1 MVALRDTHEASFDF
15 EAWADKLN
23 LPAEQKEKLQE
34 CHTYVVSCMHKQ
46 AEKQAAE
53 AKKVEEGEAKA
64 DKSAEKSADKG
75 SEKGLGLARAKLLD
89 EKSMTNLSAE
99 IISILMTLNMDL
111 ESLMVAFLYPA
122 FEAKA
127 LDLDEVEAKFGLSI
141 RKLLLKV
148 KDMEAIRFLQ
158 NLNSSKGAEAQ
169 VDRVRRMLLSM
180 VDDVRAVVV
189 KLAERIAVIRAAK
202 HADDETKL
210 AIAREIA
217 NIYAPLAN
225 RLGIGQLKWELEDL
239 AFRFLHNDYYKE
251 IARDLGEKRVE
262 RERYIENF
270 VAELRSLLEQNGIKN
285 AEVYGRP
292 KHIYSIWRKMQRK
305 HLPFSELYDVRAVRV
320 IVDKIEDCYAAL
332 SIVHSRWS
340 HIEKEFDDYIA
351 NPKPNGYQ
359 SIHTVV
365 YGDGNKVVEIQF
377 RTKDMHQMAELGVA
391 AHWKYK
397 EGGGL
402 GSGVEQRINWLRKLL
417 AWRDDMVESGALLDE
432 FRKQVF
438 EDRVYVFTPR
448 GEVVDLPTGATP
460 LDFAYQVHTMVGHR
474 CIGAKVDGRIVP
486 YTYKLKTGEQV
497 EIITQK
503 EPNPSRDWINADNG
517 YLKTSRARAKVIN
530 WFRKVDYDKNL
541 AAGDDIL
548 EREVARHGLGLNKD
562 QVASFLKEKLSRFNV
577 KSVSDIYAG
586 IGAGDIKVN
595 QIISFL
601 EERVFKRDS
610 NTKELELQSLIS
622 EKTNQQLLTRHA
634 NQKGR
639 IVVDGIG
646 TMMTHIAKCCQPIP
660 GDDIIGFITQGRG
673 ISIHKASCSQLKG
686 LMKKNPERVVTAQWG
701 DDANA
706 NGFTVT
712 IKVVASDYPGLLRDV
727 TTVIANEKINVLGVR
742 SHTDRQK
749 DLSIIDIDM
758 MIVNL
763 PALTR
768 VLGKL
773 NELKQVRSAARV

>member
-180 VDDVRAVVV
+180 VDDVRAVVI